1 VGSYTGHSGLRA
13 PRRLRSVPLAEHG
26 AARTPD
32 LVPDPPSLQD
42 RLLAEDER
50 RQGVRRRRYGRV
62 IDPRTFAQII
72 FKVSRRGGKLWIS
85 SDSLGLVA
93 GHRIREASSRSWT
106 LTFDSYIPY
115 AGVKPG
121 LNELEF
127 GLEQTKGVRIKSL
140 RFFVDSGIR
149 YSPYSPA
156 RITLRA
162 RALPRRVR
170 LGHPVRVVAT
180 MRNTGDRGIGNA
192 LLLVDYRRDE
202 FRVRGPD
209 SRRLRLPGK
218 SRVRASFSLEPLRS
232 GEFELDVEARA
243 ALPSRLRSPVVVGPA
258 RGGDTVTGAH
268 FRPRLQ
274 VTLST
279 RSAAGGKFAS
289 LEPPGFPSAGRSR
302 SGSPLAPCAQRAGRQ
317 SAALRPASPR
327 RRSATASPHRPLRAG
342 GRP

>member
-1 VGSYTGHSGLRA
+1 MGSYTGHSGLRA

-62 IDPRTFAQII
+62 IDPRTSAQII

-192 LLLVDYRRDE
+192 LLLATIGAMSSGSGGRIRDGSASRGRAVSELLSPWSRCDRANSSWTLRPGRRC
-202 FRVRGPD
+202 RPVCG
-209 SRRLRLPGK
+209 RRWLLARPG
-218 SRVRASFSLEPLRS
+218 
-232 GEFELDVEARA
+232 EA
-243 ALPSRLRSPVVVGPA
+243 
-258 RGGDTVTGAH
+258 
-268 FRPRLQ
+268 
-274 VTLST
+274 T
-279 RSAAGGKFAS
+279 RSRACT
-289 LEPPGFPSAGRSR
+289 SAHGCR
-302 SGSPLAPCAQRAGRQ
+302 
-317 SAALRPASPR
+317 
-327 RRSATASPHRPLRAG
+327 
-342 GRP
+342 